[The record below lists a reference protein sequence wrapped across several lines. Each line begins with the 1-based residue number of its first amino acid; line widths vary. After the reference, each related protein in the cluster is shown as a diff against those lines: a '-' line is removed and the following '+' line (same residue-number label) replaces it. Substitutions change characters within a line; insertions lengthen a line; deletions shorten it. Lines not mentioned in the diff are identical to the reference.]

1 MKKNLL
7 ICFLLFSISCLAQF
21 SKTHYLPP
29 LSGSENI
36 SSSAQE
42 QFLYISTPNSN
53 PVNFKI
59 LQLGNSAISGTV
71 SKSNPYVLDIGYGID
86 TQLMVKENGVSKVL
100 SNKGFIV
107 EAEDLIYVSVRVIAG
122 SGNQSGEIVSK
133 GLAALGTEFRVGSL
147 LNTKATP
154 FSDDFLTFVSILA
167 TENNTS
173 VSFNDIKPGASLLNN
188 ASALNT
194 PATINLNRGESFVM
208 AVQGPLNANRDALI
222 GSLVSSDK
230 PIVVNCGSFTGSN
243 ATQNLDLGFDQIVSS
258 ERTGKEY
265 IFIKST
271 GRDDAEVVLLV
282 ANENNTD
289 VYLNGNASPDY
300 TLNPG

>member
-71 SKSNPYVLDIGYGID
+71 SKSNPYVLDIGYGIN
-86 TQLMVKENGVSKVL
+86 TQLMVRENEVSKVL

-147 LNTKATP
+147 LNT
-154 FSDDFLTFVSILA
+154 
-167 TENNTS
+167 
-173 VSFNDIKPGASLLNN
+173 
-188 ASALNT
+188 
-194 PATINLNRGESFVM
+194 
-208 AVQGPLNANRDALI
+208 
-222 GSLVSSDK
+222 
-230 PIVVNCGSFTGSN
+230 N
-243 ATQNLDLGFDQIVSS
+243 ATTFFRQSFYFCFHTCN
-258 ERTGKEY
+258 
-265 IFIKST
+265 
-271 GRDDAEVVLLV
+271 
-282 ANENNTD
+282 
-289 VYLNGNASPDY
+289 
-300 TLNPG
+300 